1 MQLAQR
7 VRRCTPRPW
16 ILALPVLL
24 ALSAIRPSIAQVA
37 VPPELRGWED
47 WVLHGHEAHRCPW
60 LVPGGP
66 ARDEQR
72 ICAWPSA
79 LDLQVDE
86 RGARFSQHWQVA
98 AESWLPLPGNTENW
112 PDGVTADGTPAALV
126 AHEGAP
132 TVRVAPGAHTL
143 AGVFHWARRP
153 ELLPLPPSV
162 GLVTLTLNGTRVLT
176 PQRSNAGV
184 ILGAQSVARQDD
196 HLDLR
201 VFRRLDDALPALLTT
216 QLHLAIAGEA
226 REVRLPRILPEGFVP
241 ISLEGALTARLDP
254 DGTLRV
260 QVRPGTFELAVE
272 ARGPSPV
279 AEVRLGSRPAP
290 WPAQE
295 VWSFQSEDR
304 LRVAAIEGVA
314 GTDPAQANVP
324 QGWRDLPAYR
334 LDPASVLRVVER
346 SRGLS
351 AQDANELRLQRTAW
365 LDFSG
370 AGYTVVDALSGRM
383 RQGWRLDMDIP
394 YILQSA
400 RTQSGESLLVTAG
413 AASGLTGVEVREPKV
428 ALSAVSRI
436 AQRGGALPATGWRT
450 RFVQVAGQLVMAPG
464 YRLLAA
470 FGPDSA
476 PEAWLERWRL
486 LDIFAVLLIG
496 TVAWRILG
504 VRTALIALAA
514 IGLTYQEGGSPTWL
528 WLNVLIALA
537 LLRAAPAGRLRTWAA
552 AYRLLGLGAV
562 LLALV
567 PFAIT
572 QVRLAVYP
580 QLEALLEAM
589 PAPVASNMA
598 AREKDER
605 HYKVAAPA
613 SAAVAGLSS
622 ATRLSRV
629 TVTGA
634 RATEIEEAVVAQE
647 GGRYEPGA
655 LVQAGPGLP
664 DWSYHVYHYS
674 WNGPVERDATARFL
688 VSPPWM
694 TRLWRVLGVILSVLL
709 LYELAAKELLS
720 LPAWWRSQ
728 SPAGAAVVIL
738 GLALTFGAPS
748 PARASGTP
756 DPALLKELQT
766 RLLEPPRCA
775 PDCADVL
782 SADVS
787 VGAAR
792 LTIMLTVSAL
802 DGVGVALP
810 GAEPNWIP
818 DLVQVDGAAAGGVY
832 RSPQGVRYLTVA
844 RGRHVVRVEGALP
857 ALDALALAFPLRPH
871 VIDVTAP
878 GWDVGGVSERHL
890 VSGALELARRSVV
903 AGSSAAPTPQE
914 EFPAF
919 VSVDRL
925 FHLAHDWVIETTV
938 ARVAPKSSA
947 FTVSL
952 PLLAQE
958 AVTTPGVKAERG
970 LVPVGLAAGEASRTF
985 TSILPHTNT
994 LELVATAAASHA
1006 EHWRFEVGANWHVE
1020 FSGVPPV
1027 APEDDSEESDG
1038 VWTFEYYPR
1047 PGERLKLNVTRPTAA
1062 GGGTVAFDHVRLQ
1075 TRVGKRS
1082 SDTALELQYRSTQ
1095 GGRQTLRIPPG
1106 AVVTR
1111 VLSDGDPLALR
1122 PENGELSLSA
1132 LPGNHTWSVNWQ
1144 TSTGEK
1150 LITRSPQV
1158 TVAAPASNLQLSL
1171 RLPEDR
1177 WVLYVFGPGVGPT
1190 ILYWG
1195 ELLLFVVVAW
1205 LLGRTRLTPLA
1216 TRDWLLL
1223 GLGLSTFSWLALG
1236 VFIVFIAVFE
1246 WRARY
1251 AAPADP
1257 QRFNLLQLG
1266 SGVLAVI
1273 ALLAVVTAVPK
1284 GLLAHPDM
1292 RILPDGG
1299 ELAWFVDQSSGALP
1313 SPGVLSVSLWWY
1325 KIAMLAWALWL
1336 SFALTRWTRWA
1347 WGVFASHGLWRAR
1360 TAITSPSP
1368 PAPPPAS
1375 QG

>member
-16 ILALPVLL
+16 KLALPVLL
-24 ALSAIRPSIAQVA
+24 VLWAVRPAIAQVA
-37 VPPELRGWED
+37 MPPELRGWED

-60 LVPGGP
+60 LVPGEP
-66 ARDEQR
+66 AREQR

-79 LDLQVDE
+79 LELQVDE

-112 PDGVTADGTPAALV
+112 PDAVTADGAPAALV

-132 TVRVAPGAHTL
+132 TLRVAPGSHTVV
-143 AGVFHWARRP
+143 GVFHWARRP

-162 GLVTLTLNGTRVLT
+162 ALVTLTLNGTRVIT

-184 ILGAQSVARQDD
+184 ILGALSVARQDD

-241 ISLEGALTARLDP
+241 ISLEGGLTARLDP

-351 AQDANELRLQRTAW
+351 AQDANELRLERTAW

-370 AGYTVVDALSGRM
+370 AGYTVVDTLSGRM
-383 RQGWRLDMDIP
+383 RQGWRLDMDTP

-400 RTQSGESLLVTAG
+400 RTQAGESLLVTAG
-413 AASGLTGVEVREPKV
+413 AASGLSGVEVREPKV

-450 RFVQVAGQLVMAPG
+450 RFVQVAGRLVMAPG
-464 YRLLAA
+464 YRLLAT

-496 TVAWRILG
+496 TVAWRLLG

-514 IGLTYQEGGSPTWL
+514 VGLTYQEGGSPTWL

-537 LLRAAPAGRLRTWAA
+537 LLRAAPAGRLRKWVAG
-552 AYRLLGLGAV
+552 YRLLALAAV

-580 QLEALLEAM
+580 QLEALGALEQAM
-589 PAPVASNMA
+589 PASVAL
-598 AREKDER
+598 E
-605 HYKVAAPA
+605 VAAPQYDQPA
-613 SAAVAGLSS
+613 ELIGGQARGAVAGTPSS
-622 ATRLSRV
+622 PTVSNVIV
-629 TVTGA
+629 TA
-634 RATEIEEAVVAQE
+634 RRSAVEEKKVVEQE
-647 GGRYEPGA
+647 RARYEPGA
-655 LVQAGPGLP
+655 VVQAGPGLP

-674 WNGPVERDATARFL
+674 WTGPVEKDATARFL

-709 LYELAAKELLS
+709 LSGLASQELRG
-720 LPAWWRSQ
+720 LPTWWHGRSV
-728 SPAGAAVVIL
+728 ARAAVVIL
-738 GLALTFGAPS
+738 GLALTFGAAPE
-748 PARASGTP
+748 ARASGTP

-787 VGAAR
+787 VSAAR
-792 LTIMLTVSAL
+792 LTMVLTVSAL

-832 RSPQGVRYLTVA
+832 RSLQGVRYLTVA

-871 VIDVTAP
+871 VIDVSAP

-890 VSGALELARRSVV
+890 VSGALELARRRIV
-903 AGSSAAPTPQE
+903 AGTSAAASPQE
-914 EFPAF
+914 EFPPF

-925 FHLAHDWVIETTV
+925 FRLAHDWVIETTV

-947 FTVSL
+947 FTVTL

-970 LVPVGLAAGEASRTF
+970 MVPVGLAAGEASRTF

-994 LELVATAAASHA
+994 LELVATAAPSHA
-1006 EHWRFEVGANWHVE
+1006 EHWRFEVGSNWHVE

-1027 APEDDSEESDG
+1027 APENDDEESDA

-1047 PGERLKLNVTRPTAA
+1047 PGERLQLNVTRPTAV
-1062 GGGTVAFDHVRLQ
+1062 GGGTVAFDHVRLE

-1111 VLSDGDPLALR
+1111 VLSDGEPIALR

-1132 LPGNHTWSVNWQ
+1132 LPGDHTWSVNWQ
-1144 TSTGEK
+1144 TSEGEK
-1150 LITRSPQV
+1150 LITRSPRV
-1158 TVAAPASNLQLSL
+1158 TVDAPASNLQLSV

-1195 ELLLFVVVAW
+1195 EVLLFVVVAW

-1223 GLGLSTFSWLALG
+1223 GLGLSTFSWLALC
-1236 VFIVFIAVFE
+1236 VFIVFVAVFE
-1246 WRARY
+1246 WRTRY
-1251 AAPADP
+1251 AAPVDP
-1257 QRFNLLQLG
+1257 QRFNLLQVG
-1266 SGVLAVI
+1266 SGILAVI

-1292 RILPDGG
+1292 RILPDSG

-1313 SPGVLSVSLWWY
+1313 SPAVLSVSLWWY

-1360 TAITSPSP
+1360 AAISSPSP
-1368 PAPPPAS
+1368 PAPPPS
-1375 QG
+1375 S